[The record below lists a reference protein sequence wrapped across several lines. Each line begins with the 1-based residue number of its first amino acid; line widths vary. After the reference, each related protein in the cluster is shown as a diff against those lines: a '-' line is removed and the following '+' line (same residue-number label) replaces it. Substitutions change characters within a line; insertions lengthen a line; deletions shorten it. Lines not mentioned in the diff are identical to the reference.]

1 MQGSSRAALVEATG
15 TFAGVLDGGADPVSL
30 ADDLFA
36 IVGALDGSATLRRAL
51 GDPSRDGAA
60 KVALVDRLFGGKVGD
75 PSLQVLR
82 SLVGQRWSQ
91 DRDLTDAGEQLAV
104 SAVIAGAEQAGRA
117 DRVEDELFRFERIV
131 AGDPALREAM
141 TDRRADVGPKAQV
154 VESLLAGRTA
164 PETMRLAR
172 QAVLA
177 PRGRRFDSVMA
188 SFQTVAG
195 LRRDQLAATVTT
207 AIALDESQR
216 ERLVAQL
223 SQHYG
228 KTVHL
233 NVVLDSRVVGGIR
246 VQVGDEVVDGTIV
259 RRLDEA
265 RRRLGA

>member
-1 MQGSSRAALVEATG
+1 MQGSSRAALVAASE
-15 TFAGVLDGGADPVSL
+15 TFAGVLDGGADAVSL

-51 GDPSRDGAA
+51 GDPSREGSA

-75 PSLQVLR
+75 PALRVLR
-82 SLVGQRWSQ
+82 SLVEQRWSQ

-104 SAVIAGAEQAGRA
+104 SAVIAGAEQQGRA

-131 AGDPALREAM
+131 AGNPGLRDAM
-141 TDRRADVGPKAQV
+141 TDRRAEVAPKAQV
-154 VESLLAGRTA
+154 VESLLAGRAA
-164 PETMRLAR
+164 PETVRLAR
-172 QAVLA
+172 QAVLS
-177 PRGRRFDSVMA
+177 PRGRRFDKVME
-188 SFQTVAG
+188 SFQAIAET
-195 LRRDQLAATVTT
+195 RRQQLAATVTA

-216 ERLVAQL
+216 ERLVSVLTA
-223 SQHYG
+223 HYG

-233 NVVLDSRVVGGIR
+233 NVVLDPRGVGGIR
-246 VQVGDEVVDGTIV
+246 VLVGDEVVDGTIL